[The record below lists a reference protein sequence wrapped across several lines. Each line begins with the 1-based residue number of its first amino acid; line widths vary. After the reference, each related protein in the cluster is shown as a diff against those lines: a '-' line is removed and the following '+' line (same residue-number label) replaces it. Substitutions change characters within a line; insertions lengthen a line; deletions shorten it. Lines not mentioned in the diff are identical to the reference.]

1 VNKQKRKMPPFLSGN
16 GGIGLVPSGLIKPLV
31 LPGVGKKALAK
42 RKPQCYDSEGLATAS
57 QTKQGGFTRD
67 EK

>member
-1 VNKQKRKMPPFLSGN
+1 LQEKPPLFKRRFCL
-16 GGIGLVPSGLIKPLV
+16 LVPSGLIKPLV